1 MPAGLNPADL
11 QARLERLR
19 LAQAGRD
26 SAAADTGST
35 AYSGPLKPP
44 TRGYMSSE
52 AHDRTPPV
60 HRPRQTPQPSLWDR
74 FLFNEGDGY
83 DNTLMG
89 ATGLLPPQVAPT
101 GRRSQQAWDELK
113 RASAERRDAF
123 RQREQFPL
131 PSPRG
136 TGQWA
141 AAVLGQAVG
150 AARSPENWIWWSPE
164 NLPAALTFD
173 GLMGAGPNLLAQ
185 DMQVRAGLRDE
196 VGIGEAVAAGL
207 KSIGLN
213 KIFDGGRAVLD
224 PIWRE
229 LAPQLDAAGAGISR
243 EFGAVGDPM
252 RNFEVWQYLKDM
264 LQNRPDPYSRPRAG
278 WTQASPRPG
287 FPAAAPSPR

>member
-11 QARLERLR
+11 KARLERLR
-19 LAQAGRD
+19 LAQAGLDGR
-26 SAAADTGST
+26 AVDTGG
-35 AYSGPLKPP
+35 AVFSGPVNSP
-44 TRGYMSSE
+44 TRGYMPAESR
-52 AHDRTPPV
+52 DRVPSP
-60 HRPRQTPQPSLWDR
+60 HLPRQAPQPSLWDR
-74 FLFNEGDGY
+74 FLFNEQDGY

-113 RASAERRDAF
+113 RAAAERREAF

-136 TGQWA
+136 TGQWTA
-141 AAVLGQAVG
+141 AALGQAVG
-150 AARSPENWIWWSPE
+150 AMRSPENWIWWSPE
-164 NLPAALTFD
+164 NLPAALAFD

-196 VGIGEAVAAGL
+196 VDMGDVVGAGL

-213 KIFDGGRAVLD
+213 KIVDGGRAVLG

-229 LAPQLDAAGAGISR
+229 LAPQLDAAGARISR
-243 EFGAVGDPM
+243 EFGTAGDPM
-252 RNFEVWQYLKDM
+252 RNFEAWQYLRDL
-264 LQNRPDPYSRPRAG
+264 LQSRPDPYSGPRAG
-278 WTQASPRPG
+278 WMQTSPRSG
-287 FPAAAPSPR
+287 SPAVGPAPR